1 MHFEQKDRVEYEKNI
16 LFEVVFQARF
26 PEIMKISREEPAD
39 FQDIIRKEGFPE
51 TGSNFQN
58 LPQGIPEELKKML
71 SIEKEFYF
79 LSEEGDWQ
87 VSLTRNFIALSCKGN
102 YLNYQD
108 FRSRLKKFLEIF
120 NKVYEPSYFSRI
132 GLRYRN
138 IVNEDILPLNGKSVK
153 ECVPEYIFPE
163 LNLPIAENAIT
174 LEKITQLDDG
184 NIKANVTHTLA
195 QVTGKFGQE
204 QISNTKSYII
214 DIDCF
219 SENKIKGIDNALSKC
234 DEFKN
239 NEWNIFQ
246 WSITDTLREAM
257 GTKRN

>member
-1 MHFEQKDRVEYEKNI
+1 MHFEQIDRIEYEKNI
-16 LFEVVFQARF
+16 LFEVIFQARF

-58 LPQGIPEELKKML
+58 LPQDMPEEFKKIL
-71 SIEKEFYF
+71 TFDKEFYF
-79 LSEEGDWQ
+79 FSEEGDWQ

-108 FRSRLKKFLEIF
+108 FRGRLKKFLEIF
-120 NKVYEPSYFSRI
+120 NKVYEPTYFSRI

-138 IVNEDILPLNGKSVK
+138 IVNEDILPLNEKSVK
-153 ECVPEYIFPE
+153 DCIPVYIFPE
-163 LNLPIAENAIT
+163 LKQPIAEDLKT

-184 NIKANVTHTLA
+184 NIKANVTHTLT
-195 QVTGKFGQE
+195 QVTGKFRQE
-204 QISNTKSYII
+204 QINNKKSYLI

-219 SENKIKGIDNALSKC
+219 SENKIKGIDNALAKC

-257 GTKRN
+257 GAKRN